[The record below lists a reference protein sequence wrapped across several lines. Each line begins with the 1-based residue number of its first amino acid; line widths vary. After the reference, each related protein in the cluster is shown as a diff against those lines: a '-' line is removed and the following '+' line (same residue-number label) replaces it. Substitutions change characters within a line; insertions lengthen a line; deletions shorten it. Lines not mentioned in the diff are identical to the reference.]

1 MIHPKFKSLPFL
13 GGGHRQTLAAILI
26 KGKRQPYQAIQHV
39 FDLDDVDRTILHD
52 DCPPGWTDANPV
64 ALLLHGLAGC
74 YGSDYMVRIAA
85 KLNNWACVPFEW
97 IFEIAVQPRA
107 WRADS
112 EGRSQAGSLRHV
124 GQVYSLPANAS
135 QACRPRRIKG
145 VRDEWH

>member
-85 KLNNWACVPFEW
+85 KLNQLGVRTFRMDLRDCGA
-97 IFEIAVQPRA
+97 AKGMA
-107 WRADS
+107 
-112 EGRSQAGSLRHV
+112 GRFRGSQAGSLRHV

-135 QACRPRRIKG
+135 QAFRPSSLFCYSL
-145 VRDEWH
+145 